1 MKTVGIVSEY
11 NPFHNGHKYHLENA
25 KAKCGADFAVCIMSG
40 SFVQRGEPAIFDK
53 WTRTKMAIEG
63 GADLIVE
70 LPTVYSCQ
78 PAEIFAYG
86 AMKILNSMNIIDFLC
101 FGSES
106 GDINLLS
113 EISRIL
119 YFEPIELKNIIK
131 INIAKGFSYPKALS
145 LSLSNYLKSYGNI
158 SDKKILEN
166 PNNTLG
172 IEYLKSIIK
181 LSSNIK
187 PITIKRTNDYND
199 LNINNTIS
207 SASAIRRELY
217 ENGMSENLQLAV
229 PDFVWN
235 IINNQIQS
243 GNIPISLNNL
253 SDIMLY
259 QLRRMKAEEMKDFFN
274 ANEGIENR
282 IKKYAL
288 SCSNI
293 EELLESVKVKRY
305 TRANLQRLIIHMLIH
320 ITRSDTFLFKQNS
333 TPAYIRVLGFND
345 KGKFLLKLIKE
356 KCKYPI
362 ITKVADFRT
371 ESPELARLFELD
383 ILSTDVYSLA
393 SLGKNKKAGK
403 DYYTSPIY

>member
-1 MKTVGIVSEY
+1 MKTIGIVSEY
-11 NPFHNGHKYHLENA
+11 NPFHNGHKYHIENS

-53 WTRTKMAIEG
+53 WARSKMAIEG
-63 GADLIVE
+63 GADLIIE
-70 LPTVYSCQ
+70 LPVVYSCQ

-86 AMKILNSMNIIDFLC
+86 AMKILNSMNIIDFVC

-113 EISRIL
+113 EIAEIL
-119 YFEPIELKNIIK
+119 YFEPVELKNIIK
-131 INIAKGFSYPKALS
+131 LNISKGFSYPKALS
-145 LSLSNYLKSYGNI
+145 LSLSNYLKSSDDI
-158 SDKKILEN
+158 SNRKILEN
-166 PNNTLG
+166 PNNTLA

-181 LSSNIK
+181 LNSNIK

-199 LNINNTIS
+199 LNIKDIIS

-217 ENGMSENLQLAV
+217 ENGMSENLKLAV
-229 PDFVWN
+229 PHFVWD
-235 IINNQIQS
+235 IINNQLQL
-243 GNIPISLNNL
+243 GNMPISLNKL

-259 QLRRMKAEEMKDFFN
+259 QLRRMKSEEMKDIFN

-288 SCSNI
+288 SCSTV
-293 EELLESVKVKRY
+293 EELLENVKVKRY
-305 TRANLQRLIIHMLIH
+305 TRANLQRLIIHMLIN
-320 ITRSDTFLFKQNS
+320 ITRSDTSLFKQDL
-333 TPAYIRVLGFND
+333 TPIYIRVLGFND
-345 KGKFLLKLIKE
+345 KGKFLLRLIKE

-362 ITKVADFRT
+362 ITKVADFKT

-383 ILSTDVYSLA
+383 ILSTDIYSLT
-393 SLGKNKKAGK
+393 SQGKNKKAGK

>member
-1 MKTVGIVSEY
+1 MKTVGIISEY

-25 KAKCGADFAVCIMSG
+25 KAKCEADFVVCIMSG

-53 WTRTKMAIEG
+53 WTRAKMAIEG
-63 GADLIVE
+63 GADLIIE
-70 LPTVYSCQ
+70 LPIVYSCQ

-86 AMKILNSMNIIDFLC
+86 AMKILNSMNMIDFLC

-106 GDINLLS
+106 GDINQLK
-113 EISRIL
+113 EISKIL
-119 YFEPIELKNIIK
+119 YFEPAELKNLIK

-145 LSLSNYLKSYGNI
+145 ISLSAYLESFDDI
-158 SDKKILEN
+158 PDKKALEN
-166 PNNTLG
+166 PNNTLA

-181 LSSNIK
+181 LDSSIK
-187 PITIKRTNDYND
+187 PTTIKRTNDYND
-199 LNINNTIS
+199 LTIKSTIS

-217 ENGMSENLQLAV
+217 KNGMSENLKLTV
-229 PDFVWN
+229 PHFVWD
-235 IINNQIQS
+235 ITNNQIQS
-243 GNIPISLNNL
+243 GNIPISLNSL

-259 QLRRMKAEEMKDFFN
+259 QLRRMKSEEMKDFFN

-293 EELLESVKVKRY
+293 EELLENIKVKRY
-305 TRANLQRLIIHMLIH
+305 TRTNLQRLLIHMLIN
-320 ITRSDTFLFKQNS
+320 ITRSDTALFKQNL

-345 KGKFLLKLIKE
+345 KGKFLLKRLKD
-356 KCKYPI
+356 KCNYPI
-362 ITKVADFRT
+362 ITKVADFKT

-383 ILSTDVYSLA
+383 ILSTDIYSLTNT
-393 SLGKNKKAGK
+393 GKNKKAGK